1 MRADTAK
8 GASRA
13 QAGGS
18 GLSDLFL
25 LVCRS
30 WRTHRRMDAANGA
43 SASTTIEIVESDP
56 VCIVVRAAIGRQRAP
71 LIKEVLLLKSPYEI
85 R

>member
-1 MRADTAK
+1 
-8 GASRA
+8 
-13 QAGGS
+13 
-18 GLSDLFL
+18 
-25 LVCRS
+25 
-30 WRTHRRMDAANGA
+30 MDAANGA